1 MSLSFLICTMG
12 TRAEVCCEE
21 VMWSGVLGKA
31 ALHHGGA
38 VGKQSEAVSTIPQ
51 VTFLPILGLSF
62 LACKPGREGG
72 IIPKLPFSFRSRS
85 LLTWL
90 HISHIPQNPNGR
102 MQRTIQEV
110 LKRLFIAGGG
120 G

>member
-38 VGKQSEAVSTIPQ
+38 VGKQSEAVSMTPQ
-51 VTFLPILGLSF
+51 VTF
-62 LACKPGREGG
+62 
-72 IIPKLPFSFRSRS
+72 
-85 LLTWL
+85 
-90 HISHIPQNPNGR
+90 
-102 MQRTIQEV
+102 
-110 LKRLFIAGGG
+110 
-120 G
+120 